1 MNAYYRPQYTALYL
15 QRNGY
20 ARYTSEDWG
29 FRPDGSEDFSVTI
42 WFWPDN
48 ANARL
53 LDGEGVLTLDLR
65 DDRLVFWLKGY
76 TDLVCVA
83 DRYPLLRH
91 EWNHVTITYSRE
103 GQAFFYLNGLQTAV
117 YSISQGTPANKW
129 DSVLFCPGM
138 EGYLRSVQFF
148 NRQLSAVEVDQ
159 VKRAVSGAPAP
170 VRWFDFETSA
180 PKEQVTKAPITLSEG
195 AKPYALADGLFC
207 DAGEGFFPL
216 DGDRV
221 NPGAY
226 QDAPYTVQAWISIY
240 SERQNFAIL
249 FLNGRHTLD
258 CGMALYLEKRTDGC
272 HLCAGRG
279 AHTRQ
284 ENILCSTHAIPTRS
298 WHNVA
303 VTCDDADMRLYIDG
317 ALEGIKQKSELTPF
331 SERMEY
337 GLLRIGTDDL
347 PGLTDD
353 EGCFHG
359 AFGNI
364 TVWNR
369 ALTVEE
375 LNRYADNP
383 PHGDE
388 DGLTANYTFSRYTC
402 CNLVNG
408 FEVSTA
414 GVDTGKICRNP
425 IREDPVRDNA
435 PEALP
440 QPEALT
446 RLHGKSARTLRLER
460 AAALPD
466 ARAIAHAL
474 LEEAANRTGSSFDTL
489 LAELEQE
496 LSLRRTGEA
505 TRPFY
510 LYEPLEDGTYQF
522 YFVSDRIYP
531 AGVLAPGKKN
541 EFTVW
546 LIRFISTVIIDVLS
560 IYCAV
565 PQTVSVRIPQALQT
579 GLLNDRAAQLF
590 KAAQETGLKKLLTTV
605 CKFLING
612 GLLIQIIEQL
622 QRDGIWLLGANL
634 AAMAASFLVK
644 ASTAWGWAL
653 VVVRVTFLIVDVY
666 SVYQDMPKLLGAE
679 LIQLRFLT
687 SNVFVPAACA
697 PGAALTPNWMDGQ
710 DPDDASPVVCCLR
723 QAREAQITVSAQF
736 VVYTDDTY
744 RITASAEAFPLGKIE
759 ESSVR
764 LKAGKDGTCT
774 VRLTFR
780 QGTPDQT
787 GIDDLFCTLKWTIS
801 GGHSTVTQET
811 PMRFFL
817 TYDVPQAPW
826 GEKNGFG
833 TPWTDALSFACK
845 LAKGVTGDTDLLWQC
860 ALQKSVIQGL
870 WSCCTNYAEEAVYV
884 SGTTLHLTRWL
895 ADLCKPDLS
904 MHMHDCAALLVAQCN
919 LLGCGLSSV
928 LLRGAEGKTLTTR
941 RVVRIGS
948 GSIPQKY
955 QPECHEAV
963 MALRGTVPYFSD
975 PCYQLSGEQGL
986 NPLVMLPFCT
996 KETET
1001 GFCNLLL
1008 EDPKLC
1014 QIPNDQ
1020 RAIGNGR
1027 RTIL

>member
-1 MNAYYRPQYTALYL
+1 MNAYYRPQYTALFL

-20 ARYTSEDWG
+20 ARYASEDWG

-76 TDLVCVA
+76 ADLVCVA

-91 EWNHVTITYSRE
+91 EWNHVTITYNHE
-103 GQAFFYLNGLQTAV
+103 GQIFFYLNGFQTAV
-117 YSISQGTPANKW
+117 YSIFQGTPATKW

-148 NRQLSAVEVDQ
+148 NRLLSAEEVDQ
-159 VKRAVSGAPAP
+159 VKRAISGAPAP
-170 VRWFDFETSA
+170 VRWFDFETAA
-180 PKEQVTKAPITLSEG
+180 PKERVTKAPITLSEG
-195 AKPYALADGLFC
+195 AQPYALADGLFC

-216 DGDRV
+216 DGEQV

-226 QDAPYTVQAWISIY
+226 QDVPYTVQAWISIY
-240 SERQNFAIL
+240 SVQQNFAIL

-258 CGMALYLEKRTDGC
+258 CGMVLYLEKKTDGY

-284 ENILCSTHAIPTRS
+284 ENILCSTHVIPARS

-303 VTCDDADMRLYIDG
+303 VTYGDAGMCLYIDG
-317 ALEGIKQKSELTPF
+317 VLEGTKQKYELTPF
-331 SERMEY
+331 STQMDY

-375 LNRYADNP
+375 LNRYAGNP
-383 PHGDE
+383 PQGDE
-388 DGLTANYTFSRYTC
+388 DGLSANYTFSRYVC

-414 GVDTGKICRNP
+414 GVDTSKICRNP
-425 IREDPVRDNA
+425 IQEDPAVGDNA
-435 PEALP
+435 PEAPP

-446 RLHGKSARTLRLER
+446 QLHGKPVRILRQER

-466 ARAIAHAL
+466 AQTIVDAL
-474 LEEAANRTGSSFDTL
+474 FEKTADRTGSSFDTL
-489 LAELEQE
+489 LAEVEQE
-496 LSLRRTGEA
+496 LSLLRTGEEM
-505 TRPFY
+505 RPFY

-522 YFVSDRIYP
+522 YFVSDQIYP
-531 AGVLAPGKKN
+531 AGVLALEKKN
-541 EFTVW
+541 EFTAW
-546 LIRFISTVIIDVLS
+546 LIRLISTVIVDVLS

-565 PQTVSVRIPQALQT
+565 PQAVSVRIPQALRT
-579 GLLNDRAAQLF
+579 GLLNERATQLF
-590 KAAQETGLKKLLTTV
+590 NIAKDTGLKKLLTSV

-612 GLLIQIIEQL
+612 GLLMQLIEQL
-622 QRDGIWLLGANL
+622 QREGIWLLGANL
-634 AAMAASFLVK
+634 ATMAASFLVK
-644 ASTAWGWAL
+644 AGTAWGWAL
-653 VVVRVTFLIVDVY
+653 VVIRVTFLVVDVY
-666 SVYQDMPKLLGAE
+666 SIYQDMPKLLGAE
-679 LIQLRFLT
+679 LIQLRFPT
-687 SNVFVPAACA
+687 GNVFVPAACA

-723 QAREAQITVSAQF
+723 QARAAQIMVSARF
-736 VVYTDDTY
+736 AVYTDDNY
-744 RITASAEAFPLGKIE
+744 RITASAEAFPFGKIE
-759 ESSVR
+759 EASVR
-764 LKAGKDGTCT
+764 LKASKDGTCT
-774 VRLTFR
+774 FRFTFW
-780 QGTPDQT
+780 QGTLDQA
-787 GIDDLFCTLKWTIS
+787 GIDDLSCTLKWTIS
-801 GGHSTVTQET
+801 GGHTTVTQET
-811 PMRFFL
+811 PIRIFL

-833 TPWTDALSFACK
+833 TPWTGALKLACQ
-845 LAKGVTGDTDLLWQC
+845 LAKGVTGDTDMQWQC
-860 ALQKSVIQGL
+860 ALQKSMIQGL
-870 WSCCTNYAEEAVYV
+870 WGYCKNYAQQAIYV
-884 SGTTLHLTRWL
+884 SGTVLHLTRWL
-895 ADLCKPDLS
+895 ADRCKPNLS
-904 MHMHDCAALLVAQCN
+904 MHTHDCAALLVALCN
-919 LLGCGLSSV
+919 LLGCGLFSV
-928 LLRGAEGKTLTTR
+928 LLRGAEGKTMATR
-941 RVVRIGS
+941 QVVRIGGDS
-948 GSIPQKY
+948 TPQTY
-955 QPECHEAV
+955 QLECHEAV
-963 MALRGTVPYFSD
+963 MTLCGTVSYFSD
-975 PCYQLSGEQGL
+975 PCYQLPGEQGPT
-986 NPLVMLPFCT
+986 PLVMLPYT
-996 KETET
+996 NET
-1001 GFCNLLL
+1001 GTGFSNLLL
-1008 EDPKLC
+1008 ADPKQC

-1020 RAIGNGR
+1020 RSIGNGR